1 MNLYNLSEALP
12 YELYSE
18 TLGDCPLVGYYS
30 MAWLMVNP
38 LVARLMPDCP
48 AKFKLQEKK
57 DSEEKEV
64 TPEQL
69 KNVYFVTQQ
78 NISEVMS
85 LLNALFCSII
95 GTYVL
100 LQSPYQWD
108 VESEKMSNES

>member
-18 TLGDCPLVGYYS
+18 TLGDWPLVGYYS
-30 MAWLMVNP
+30 MAWLMVYP

-48 AKFKLQEKK
+48 AKLKLQEKK

-64 TPEQL
+64 TPEQVR
-69 KNVYFVTQQ
+69 NAYFVTQQ

-85 LLNALFCSII
+85 LLNALFC
-95 GTYVL
+95 
-100 LQSPYQWD
+100 
-108 VESEKMSNES
+108 